1 MASPT
6 PQALKVFRE
15 TFPEITEDKYPDAAV
30 RIRLSLADKFFAV
43 DRLKTPKSAHTSWVC
58 MPLTI

>member
-15 TFPEITEDKYPDAAV
+15 TFPEITVDKYPDAAV
-30 RIRLSLADKFFAV
+30 RIRL
-43 DRLKTPKSAHTSWVC
+43 
-58 MPLTI
+58 